1 MWDVWGVC
9 GDQSKPPAEDL
20 CRSPEQYG
28 TGGVR
33 SQLNRLRA
41 GLHPVTRCRLPQTT
55 WADGSAVR
63 AVHGYARKAGGVEVV
78 DDKFVPYSFDD
89 VRTAKTDTPGGKS
102 SSEKDEAATRPSS
115 VQRNESGSGGEKRK
129 TQVEQKWG

>member
-1 MWDVWGVC
+1 MRRVDLRGRHQQVTRYSSLVPYSGVERVGRLRRPERTAC
-9 GDQSKPPAEDL
+9 KRSVSVPPK
-20 CRSPEQYG
+20 QYG

-63 AVHGYARKAGGVEVV
+63 AVHGYARKAGGAEEV
-78 DDKFVPYSFDD
+78 DDKFRPYKVEDFGGVEAVAS
-89 VRTAKTDTPGGKS
+89 TGKS
-102 SSEKDEAATRPSS
+102 A
-115 VQRNESGSGGEKRK
+115 KR
-129 TQVEQKWG
+129 